1 MNPDVTLADFV
12 EFFGKTKEEIL
23 SEIKIDDNEI
33 RRQVYNQVNPKCESD
48 ARKMYIIPSYATMY
62 LRAVVD
68 NYFSI
73 IENESRKNV
82 SLPGYGAEMIYRT
95 ALDHLNKEVSILDYG
110 CGSAIYSLNLY
121 FMGFK
126 NITVADI
133 PHSYF
138 KFLEFLC
145 KKYGIGIK
153 FIPIEKEYADLKDDY
168 GYIIC
173 SEVLEHVWT
182 PGMVILHLSKHLKP
196 GGYMYLSTFFNDMNG
211 HDPLHLKHNNIYQDV
226 ERWFRIVESTGLN
239 RAFNDKNGVL
249 KIFQKS

>member
-1 MNPDVTLADFV
+1 MNPDVTLSDFV

-23 SEIKIDDNEI
+23 SGIKVDDNEI
-33 RRQVYNQVNPKCESD
+33 RRQVYRQVSPVCESD
-48 ARKMYIIPSYATMY
+48 ARKMYTIPDYATMY
-62 LRAVVD
+62 LRAIVD
-68 NYFSI
+68 NYFTI
-73 IENESRKNV
+73 ISNESNKNH
-82 SLPGYGAEMIYRT
+82 SLPGYGAEMLYRT
-95 ALDHLNKEVSILDYG
+95 ALDHLNKDVSILDYG

-126 NITVADI
+126 NITVTDI

-153 FIPIEKEYADLKDDY
+153 FIPLEKELPDLNEDY
-168 GYIIC
+168 GFIIC
-173 SEVLEHVWT
+173 SEVLEHVWN
-182 PGMVILHLSKHLKP
+182 PDIAILHLSKHLKP

-226 ERWFRIVESTGLN
+226 ERWFSIVESTGLK

-249 KIFQKS
+249 KIFQKI